1 MKKIISFFAMG
12 MVAIL
17 LTGCSAKMFA
27 ILGALEAHEDR
38 ENKQGIEKQV
48 SKLDSLSSTFS
59 IAYKAGEIAY
69 LTDLVGQVEFYN
81 EETQEKKT
89 VQLPDGYESLQ
100 ITAGDNYFYVY
111 CYDGGNEDYPR
122 YLRMY
127 DTNAEF
133 IKEVKLPFQMV
144 LASDGIIFGYYDKE
158 KSSSDIDGFSWFSSN
173 SNSHIEATHYIRE
186 EDFIDTYPKD
196 IGKWTKM
203 KGEKELNIDGKI
215 MYPCSKKDINHTVQF
230 YSNEKPMK
238 ALEQI
243 CYVRYC
249 NGDITSDETD
259 KFVKDRLEQIY
270 YMMHEKEENFAIY
283 SFQNN
288 NQIYGV
294 CNVYSVST
302 GILSDL
308 LTDDVEYSF
317 VFRYDESQDTLCKVK
332 EYDKLELV
340 YTDGEHLLTHKMDGI
355 YYQNLQTAEEKKV
368 YDYDGAFVIVV
379 VNGCVKF
386 QESVIHYNDNT
397 EDVQVVKKLW

>member
-1 MKKIISFFAMG
+1 MKKIMSFFVIG

-48 SKLDSLSSTFS
+48 SKLVGLSSTFS
-59 IAYKAGEIAY
+59 IAYKEGVIAY
-69 LTDLVGQVEFYN
+69 LTNFVGQVQFYN
-81 EETQEKKT
+81 EKTQEKKT
-89 VQLPDGYESLQ
+89 VQLPDGYESLH

-111 CYDGGNEDYPR
+111 CYDEEDKDYLG

-230 YSNEKPMK
+230 YSNEKPME

-243 CYVRYC
+243 GYVRYC

-259 KFVKDRLEQIY
+259 KFVKARLGQIY
-270 YMMHEKEENFAIY
+270 HMMHEKEENFVLY

-294 CNVYSVST
+294 CNVYSDST

-308 LTDDVEYSF
+308 LTEDVEYSF

>member
-12 MVAIL
+12 MVAVL
-17 LTGCSAKMFA
+17 LTGCSTQMLNV
-27 ILGALEAHEDR
+27 LGTLEADEDR
-38 ENKQGIEKQV
+38 EDKQEIEKQV

-111 CYDGGNEDYPR
+111 CYDGENEDYPR

-158 KSSSDIDGFSWFSSN
+158 KSPSDIDGFSWFSSN

-203 KGEKELNIDGKI
+203 KGKKELNIDGKI
-215 MYPCSKKDINHTVQF
+215 MHPCSKKDINHTVQF
-230 YSNEKPMK
+230 YSNEKPME

>member
-1 MKKIISFFAMG
+1 MKKIMSFFVIG
-12 MVAIL
+12 MVTIL

-59 IAYKAGEIAY
+59 IAYKEGVIAY
-69 LTDLVGQVEFYN
+69 LTNFVGQVQFYN
-81 EETQEKKT
+81 EKTQEKKT

-111 CYDGGNEDYPR
+111 CYDVENEDYPR

-133 IKEVKLPFQMV
+133 VKEVKLPFQMV

-158 KSSSDIDGFSWFSSN
+158 ESSSDIDGFSWFSSN

-215 MYPCSKKDINHTVQF
+215 MHPCSKKDINHTVQF
-230 YSNEKPMK
+230 YSNEKPME

>member
-1 MKKIISFFAMG
+1 MKKIMSFFVIG
-12 MVAIL
+12 MVTIL

-48 SKLDSLSSTFS
+48 SKLVGLSSTFS
-59 IAYKAGEIAY
+59 IAYKEGVIAY
-69 LTDLVGQVEFYN
+69 LTNFVGQVQFYN
-81 EETQEKKT
+81 EKTQEKKT
-89 VQLPDGYESLQ
+89 VQLPDGYESLH

-111 CYDGGNEDYPR
+111 CYDEEDKDYLG

-144 LASDGIIFGYYDKE
+144 LASDGIIFGCYDKQ
-158 KSSSDIDGFSWFSSN
+158 KSIDGHSWLYNN
-173 SNSHIEATHYIRE
+173 SNNHIEATHYIRE
-186 EDFIDTYPKD
+186 EDFLNTYPKD
-196 IGKWTKM
+196 IGKWTEM
-203 KGEKELNIDGKI
+203 KGGKELNIDGKI
-215 MYPCSKKDINHTVQF
+215 MYPYSKQDIDHTVQLF
-230 YSNEKPMK
+230 YSNEKPMA

-243 CYVRYC
+243 SYVRYC

-270 YMMHEKEENFAIY
+270 HMMHEKEENFAIY

-340 YTDGEHLLTHKMDGI
+340 YADGEHLLTHKMDGI

>member
-1 MKKIISFFAMG
+1 MKKIMSFFVIG
-12 MVAIL
+12 MVTIL

-59 IAYKAGEIAY
+59 IAYKEGVIAY
-69 LTDLVGQVEFYN
+69 LTNFVGQVQFYN
-81 EETQEKKT
+81 EKTQEKKT

-111 CYDGGNEDYPR
+111 CYDGENEDYPR

-133 IKEVKLPFQMV
+133 VKEVKLPFQMV

-158 KSSSDIDGFSWFSSN
+158 ESSSDIDGFSWFSSN

-230 YSNEKPMK
+230 YSNEKPLE

-270 YMMHEKEENFAIY
+270 YMMHEKEENFVLY
-283 SFQNN
+283 SF
-288 NQIYGV
+288 
-294 CNVYSVST
+294 
-302 GILSDL
+302 
-308 LTDDVEYSF
+308 
-317 VFRYDESQDTLCKVK
+317 
-332 EYDKLELV
+332 
-340 YTDGEHLLTHKMDGI
+340 
-355 YYQNLQTAEEKKV
+355 
-368 YDYDGAFVIVV
+368 
-379 VNGCVKF
+379 
-386 QESVIHYNDNT
+386 
-397 EDVQVVKKLW
+397 

>member
-1 MKKIISFFAMG
+1 MD
-12 MVAIL
+12 
-17 LTGCSAKMFA
+17 
-27 ILGALEAHEDR
+27 EDER
-38 ENKQGIEKQV
+38 G
-48 SKLDSLSSTFS
+48 
-59 IAYKAGEIAY
+59 
-69 LTDLVGQVEFYN
+69 
-81 EETQEKKT
+81 
-89 VQLPDGYESLQ
+89 
-100 ITAGDNYFYVY
+100 
-111 CYDGGNEDYPR
+111 
-122 YLRMY
+122 
-127 DTNAEF
+127 
-133 IKEVKLPFQMV
+133 
-144 LASDGIIFGYYDKE
+144 
-158 KSSSDIDGFSWFSSN
+158 
-173 SNSHIEATHYIRE
+173 
-186 EDFIDTYPKD
+186 
-196 IGKWTKM
+196 
-203 KGEKELNIDGKI
+203 KELNIDGKI
-215 MYPCSKKDINHTVQF
+215 MHPCSKKDINHTVQF
-230 YSNEKPMK
+230 YSNEKPME

>member
-158 KSSSDIDGFSWFSSN
+158 TSSSDIDGFSWFSSN

-230 YSNEKPMK
+230 YSNEKPME